1 MVNKLKPCCLP
12 SNNTSKENLISNLDF
27 EPKSNL
33 DTSDMVLIGG
43 SFLMGTSDPEQ
54 FPLDGES
61 PVREININNF
71 YIDTK
76 TVTNR
81 EFKVFIDKTGYKTDA
96 NKFGWS
102 FVFHKFISRRTSSQV
117 TEAVSGAEWWRKV
130 EGASWNHPEGPGSN
144 IKKRMDHPVVHV
156 SWNDAMSYANWIGKR
171 LPTEAEWEF
180 SARGGMEQKKYP
192 WGDSLTPDGIHKCN
206 IWQGVFPNKNT
217 KSDGYESTAPS
228 ISFEPNG
235 YGIYNASGNVWE
247 WCNDWFTTNHIN
259 NGQIQTNPKGPK
271 TGTTK
276 VTKGGS
282 YLCHDSYCNRYRVSA
297 RTATTPDT
305 STGHTGFRCAVSI

>member
-1 MVNKLKPCCLP
+1 MENKLKPCCLP
-12 SNNTSKENLISNLDF
+12 SNSISSKNHVSNLDF
-27 EPKSNL
+27 GLNVKTNTE
-33 DTSDMVLIGG
+33 DMVHIGG
-43 SFLMGTSDPEQ
+43 SFLMGTNDQEQ
-54 FPLDGES
+54 FRLDGES
-61 PVREININNF
+61 PIRKIHVDEF
-71 YIDTK
+71 YIDIK

-81 EFKVFIDKTGYKTDA
+81 DFKVFIDKTGYKTDA

-102 FVFHKFISRRTSSQV
+102 FVFYKFISRRISSEV
-117 TEAVSGAEWWRKV
+117 KEAVSGAEWWRIG
-130 EGASWNHPEGPGSN
+130 EGASGKHPEGPGSN
-144 IKKRMDHPVVHV
+144 IKNRMDHPVVHV
-156 SWNDAMSYANWIGKR
+156 SWNDAQAYCNWSGKR

-180 SARGGMEQKKYP
+180 SARGGLEQNKYP
-192 WGDSLTPDGIHKCN
+192 WGNNLTPKGEYKCN
-206 IWQGVFPNKNT
+206 IWQGIFPDKNT

-228 ISFEPNG
+228 LSFEPNG

-247 WCNDWFTTNHIN
+247 WCSDWFTATHIKN
-259 NGQIQTNPKGPK
+259 DMTQKNPKGPK

-305 STGHTGFRCAVSI
+305 STGHTGFRCAVSL

>member
-1 MVNKLKPCCLP
+1 MENKLKPCCLP
-12 SNNTSKENLISNLDF
+12 SNSISSKNHMSNLDF
-27 EPKSNL
+27 GLNVKTNTE
-33 DTSDMVLIGG
+33 DMVHIGG
-43 SFLMGTSDPEQ
+43 SFLMGTNDQEQ
-54 FPLDGES
+54 FRLDGES
-61 PVREININNF
+61 PIRKIHVDEF
-71 YIDTK
+71 YIDIK

-81 EFKVFIDKTGYKTDA
+81 DFKVFIDKTGYKTDA
-96 NKFGWS
+96 DKFGWS
-102 FVFHKFISRRTSSQV
+102 FVFYKFISRRISSEV
-117 TEAVSGAEWWRKV
+117 KEAVSGAEWWRKV

-144 IKKRMDHPVVHV
+144 IKNRMDHPVVHV
-156 SWNDAMSYANWIGKR
+156 SWNDAQAYCNWSGKR

-180 SARGGMEQKKYP
+180 SARGGLEQNKYP
-192 WGDSLTPDGIHKCN
+192 WGNNLTPKGEYKCN
-206 IWQGVFPNKNT
+206 IWQGIFPDKNT

-228 ISFEPNG
+228 LSFEPNG

-247 WCNDWFTTNHIN
+247 WCNDWFTATHIKN
-259 NGQIQTNPKGPK
+259 DMTQKNPKGPK

-305 STGHTGFRCAVSI
+305 STGHTGFRCAVSL

>member
-1 MVNKLKPCCLP
+1 MENKLKPCCLP
-12 SNNTSKENLISNLDF
+12 SNSISSKNHVSNLDF
-27 EPKSNL
+27 ELNVKTNT
-33 DTSDMVLIGG
+33 DDMVHIGG
-43 SFLMGTSDPEQ
+43 SFLMGTNDQEQ
-54 FPLDGES
+54 FRLDGES
-61 PVREININNF
+61 PIRKIHVDAF
-71 YIDTK
+71 YIDIK

-81 EFKVFIDKTGYKTDA
+81 DFKVFIDKTGYKTDA

-102 FVFHKFISRRTSSQV
+102 FVFYKFISRRISSEV
-117 TEAVSGAEWWRKV
+117 KKAVSGAEWWRKV

-144 IKKRMDHPVVHV
+144 IKNRMDHPVVHV
-156 SWNDAMSYANWIGKR
+156 SWNDAQAYCNWSGKR

-180 SARGGMEQKKYP
+180 SARGGLEQNKYP
-192 WGDSLTPDGIHKCN
+192 WGNNLTPKGEYRCN
-206 IWQGVFPNKNT
+206 IWQGIFPDKNT

-228 ISFEPNG
+228 LSFEPNG

-247 WCNDWFTTNHIN
+247 WCSDWFTATHIKN
-259 NGQIQTNPKGPK
+259 DMTQKNPKGPK

-305 STGHTGFRCAVSI
+305 STGHTGFRCAVSL